1 VQKCDFAPSCFGG
14 FDMPQSYTK
23 KKGSRVVPDP
33 DKFLFNID
41 TFWYNIDA
49 MNYDEVMDSGFR
61 EFLRSAREYYMDTD
75 ERKTLEVELP
85 GYDHPVVFE
94 VYPGQPPLY
103 QYSIRN
109 EDMAIYFSKSKRDDH
124 MPMKVQLNQFIL
136 WEKGLQDAYIESLW
150 VLAALGF
157 EHGKGKLNRV
167 DFAVHSD
174 QWQWNFKDFEK
185 FEYPR
190 NLARDNFPNWWRL
203 DPVTGNFQTVYF
215 GDRTTCQLR
224 IYQKSIESKKKGKDY
239 FLELYESL
247 GMDKD
252 KVWNVEIEVR
262 RDFIKECKDLD
273 GLALFDD
280 LDKVFEENRLSLLW
294 SYLMKLYH
302 HPSAFW
308 TVLSSGK
315 PGVFEKVK
323 GYLKRQKDNDA
334 NAWRETAQI
343 RGRLMT
349 FLLNDSS
356 LSIEDAIRK
365 FLEKNREYEKVK
377 DKDFSA
383 ELAKKKKMFHDP
395 EINHTLTVIELNE
408 EERRK
413 QREEKIKRIKEKLLR
428 ERKIDQKEKKVKTK
442 ESVLN
447 DALEYLENKM
457 DVQDSERPKV
467 KGKK

>member
-1 VQKCDFAPSCFGG
+1 
-14 FDMPQSYTK
+14 MPASYTK
-23 KKGSRVVPDP
+23 KDGKDRNGNQRFKPDP
-33 DKFLFNID
+33 KKFLFNID

-49 MNYDEVMDSGFR
+49 SNYDEVMDSGFR
-61 EFLRSAREYYMDTD
+61 EFLRSGREYYMDTD
-75 ERKTLEVELP
+75 EHLAIEVSLP
-85 GYDHPVVFE
+85 GYENPVVFE

-103 QYSIRN
+103 QYSLRN
-109 EDMAIYFSKSKRDDH
+109 EDMAIYFSKSRRDDQ
-124 MPMKVQLNQFIL
+124 MPMKVQLNQFLL
-136 WEKGLQDAYIESLW
+136 WQKGIEDAYIESLQ

-174 QWQWNFKDFEK
+174 QWQWNLKDFEK

-190 NLARDNFPNWWRL
+190 NIAKDNFPNWWRL

-215 GDRTTCQLR
+215 GDRTTLQLR
-224 IYQKSIESKKKGKDY
+224 IYQKSIEAKKKGKDY

-252 KVWNVEIEVR
+252 KVWNIEIEVR
-262 RDFIKECKDLD
+262 RDFLKECKDFD
-273 GLALFDD
+273 GEALFDD

-308 TVLSSGK
+308 SVLESGK

-349 FLLNDSS
+349 FLLNDES
-356 LSIEDAIRK
+356 LSIEDAIKK
-365 FLEKNREYEKVK
+365 FLIMNREYE
-377 DKDFSA
+377 
-383 ELAKKKKMFHDP
+383 AKKKKNFVKQVAKKKLKYHDSV
-395 EINHTLTVIELNE
+395 INATL
-408 EERRK
+408 K
-413 QREEKIKRIKEKLLR
+413 KEK
-428 ERKIDQKEKKVKTK
+428 
-442 ESVLN
+442 
-447 DALEYLENKM
+447 DA
-457 DVQDSERPKV
+457 RF
-467 KGKK
+467 